1 MLLHWPE
8 MLKSVSLFLS
18 QTLRAHRES
27 TLFFLS
33 IHNKHFK
40 TINSFR
46 VHKFFLILAFT
57 FLIVTTFRMK
67 FHLITTQLWANQNSL
82 ECSSLVMTRASTTF
96 ILCEQKTS
104 HLTAL
109 LIAVVLKRIL
119 LGISSMTN
127 KINIHD
133 QIGTREKVW
142 IIMKSG

>member
-1 MLLHWPE
+1 

-46 VHKFFLILAFT
+46 VHNFFSHLGLHLPHCHYFQNEISLNNNTTLSQSELI
-57 FLIVTTFRMK
+57 RM
-67 FHLITTQLWANQNSL
+67 FFISYDTCTHYF
-82 ECSSLVMTRASTTF
+82 SSLRAK
-96 ILCEQKTS
+96 IS

-109 LIAVVLKRIL
+109 FIAVVLKRIW
-119 LGISSMTN
+119 LGILCMTN
-127 KINIHD
+127 KIH
-133 QIGTREKVW
+133 
-142 IIMKSG
+142 